1 MTPHPVHARRA
12 AELARGRPGHVAAAE
27 SKAKRCAAR
36 ALCGSSASRRAGGG
50 EAELVGSCALAGN
63 VGQPSETCRILS
75 RALAVDPFDRMRRVR
90 RFGSRDCGF
99 CFSRWAACILAQES
113 GLFAFGLA
121 RKSILPMPR
130 LHPTQAHPKAH
141 AHINARDKAKFAAA
155 PAYRTEQGTSDE
167 HQTRHAAKREQAVD
181 DVADDTMDL
190 RTRRR
195 RESGRRSEQPARR
208 AVKHAHS

>member
-1 MTPHPVHARRA
+1 MQAKRAQDEGGHWSPCMTPHPVHARRA

-63 VGQPSETCRILS
+63 VGQPGETCRILS

-90 RFGSRDCGF
+90 RFGFRDCGF

-130 LHPTQAHPKAH
+130 PHPTQAHPKAH
-141 AHINARDKAKFAAA
+141 AHIHAG
-155 PAYRTEQGTSDE
+155 RT
-167 HQTRHAAKREQAVD
+167 TRPCAV
-181 DVADDTMDL
+181 
-190 RTRRR
+190 
-195 RESGRRSEQPARR
+195 RRSARVPNGAER
-208 AVKHAHS
+208 IR